1 MIWINS
7 AKQML
12 GNNYKKN

>member
-1 MIWINS
+1 MIWVNS